1 VPGREREHPAGGVT
15 RGTDSPGRVTS
26 LASVVTAIVLVS
38 TAVDRVPE
46 VAQAI
51 AGLDGVSEVYSVA
64 GEVDLVAMVRV
75 RQHEQLAELI
85 RELASSLG
93 PVVDDDGQ
101 LDGEGAVP
109 DNLLPTEWCLV
120 VNWTDL
126 DSGESWVSSLGPANQ
141 LKSHE
146 IGLLLMAL
154 DRARSLG

>member
-1 VPGREREHPAGGVT
+1 MSHADRHAEALERLS
-15 RGTDSPGRVTS
+15 D
-26 LASVVTAIVLVS
+26 
-38 TAVDRVPE
+38 
-46 VAQAI
+46 
-51 AGLDGVSEVYSVA
+51 
-64 GEVDLVAMVRV
+64 
-75 RQHEQLAELI
+75 LI